1 MEQAIREVFGA
12 GLCLAIV
19 GVARMM
25 DVSLRQL
32 LREDPSERMLQQSL
46 SVSPEDDRGLVH
58 GAEKA

>member
-1 MEQAIREVFGA
+1 MEQAIREAFGV

-25 DVSLRQL
+25 DVSLRRL

-46 SVSPEDDRGLVH
+46 GFSPEDDRG
-58 GAEKA
+58 